1 MFKVKIYSKV
11 TMTNINCTND
21 PSQRNDDNLKAYRYI
36 PVGGVLKEG
45 LKSVDTYKEVVYT
58 FHLI

>member
-1 MFKVKIYSKV
+1 
-11 TMTNINCTND
+11 MTNINCTND

-45 LKSVDTYKEVVYT
+45 LKSVDTCTYKEVVYT

>member
-1 MFKVKIYSKV
+1 
-11 TMTNINCTND
+11 MTNINCTYD